1 MQSKGQQK
9 IMNHISEEEKLF
21 HNEVR
26 EKKKAA
32 SGVHSKT
39 GKKGY
44 VGRMRFPSDIL
55 NRTEKKD
62 TRGLQK

>member
-1 MQSKGQQK
+1 
-9 IMNHISEEEKLF
+9 MNHISEEEKLF

-32 SGVHSKT
+32 SGVHHKT

-55 NRTEKKD
+55 NRTEKK
-62 TRGLQK
+62 RYKRNQK